1 MESLV
6 VQEINHIM
14 ASNMKGSKKVKAIRS
29 VLDRW
34 YCLLNHHKL

>member
-1 MESLV
+1 MESLI

-14 ASNMKGSKKVKAIRS
+14 SSDMKGSKKVKAIRA

-34 YCLLNHHKL
+34 YCLLNRHKL

>member
-14 ASNMKGSKKVKAIRS
+14 ASNMKGSKKVKAIRA

-34 YCLLNHHKL
+34 YCLLNRHKL